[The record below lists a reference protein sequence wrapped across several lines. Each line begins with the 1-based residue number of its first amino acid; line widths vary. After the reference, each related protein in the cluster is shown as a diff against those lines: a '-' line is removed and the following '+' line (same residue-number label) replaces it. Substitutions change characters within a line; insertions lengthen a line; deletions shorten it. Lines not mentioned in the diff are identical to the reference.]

1 MFRNHHMLIE
11 KICSISVNLRS
22 TVKKIAN
29 LHCMQFN
36 FAKKK
41 MLIVTSAN
49 KKNILQFLR

>member
-41 MLIVTSAN
+41 NAYSYFC
-49 KKNILQFLR
+49 K